1 MPYNTY
7 TKKLKIK
14 RYMNTFANYTPKK
27 KYKSIKKIVEGI
39 LKTLE
44 ILQPIPPHTFFTGN
58 IIEIKKVKGLTK
70 SEYSKYM
77 KENGISENLN
87 TFILRM
93 LRAFGLVE
101 IFRNGKGIR
110 ITLTGLGEN
119 MKEFIN
125 KIPEKELKPV
135 EKVSLYFISGLLFAT
150 KARIILLSLLAGAHD
165 FKDIYN
171 FTYPRLFSF
180 EKNFKDVE
188 IIGFE
193 ILNELALSDMGRVKD
208 YITDVHIINTALSY
222 LGLINLTSLNT
233 FTINKEGKF
242 VSPSAF
248 MGIYFEIRGN
258 DFMGFGID
266 KDAVG
271 YTPSYN
277 LPKLYNYGKHIIE
290 MIKILKEKKKEID
303 IDLRRLYGLP

>member
-1 MPYNTY
+1 
-7 TKKLKIK
+7 
-14 RYMNTFANYTPKK
+14 
-27 KYKSIKKIVEGI
+27 
-39 LKTLE
+39 
-44 ILQPIPPHTFFTGN
+44 
-58 IIEIKKVKGLTK
+58 
-70 SEYSKYM
+70 
-77 KENGISENLN
+77 
-87 TFILRM
+87 
-93 LRAFGLVE
+93 
-101 IFRNGKGIR
+101 
-110 ITLTGLGEN
+110 
-119 MKEFIN
+119 
-125 KIPEKELKPV
+125 
-135 EKVSLYFISGLLFAT
+135 
-150 KARIILLSLLAGAHD
+150 
-165 FKDIYN
+165 
-171 FTYPRLFSF
+171 
-180 EKNFKDVE
+180 
-188 IIGFE
+188 
-193 ILNELALSDMGRVKD
+193 MGRVKD